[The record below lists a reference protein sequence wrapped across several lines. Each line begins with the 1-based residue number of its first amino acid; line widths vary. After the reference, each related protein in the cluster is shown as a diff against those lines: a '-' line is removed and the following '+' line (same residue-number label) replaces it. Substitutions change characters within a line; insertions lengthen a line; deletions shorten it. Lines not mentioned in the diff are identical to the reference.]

1 MELGLLI
8 SWPLDRE
15 IILGCLA
22 GPCVIMASFK
32 VQEGRTLKEEE
43 SRQKNWVLGP
53 RERTFFGMFPVQ
65 KEGLRCWTEGV
76 RERSNE
82 MKPEWEVE
90 EVHESLEG
98 HHRGPGFTLQAVD
111 CDKCLSRGIIQY
123 DNELVFY
130 NLLGTSQ
137 GAQASTKF
145 STEVIISYISLSQCT
160 EIHQVTHPEA

>member
-111 CDKCLSRGIIQY
+111 CDKGLSRGIIQY